1 MNRQKKHGGMV
12 EYSFPLVFLKLI
24 SMALYP
30 VYDIDGSCKLKI
42 QSENWN
48 PRHNWD
54 ICQLPEVTRII
65 ATRSRSH
72 AICIWMR
79 SIPSLLGRQT
89 WRYEVNV
96 SWHVICICISHESYY
111 TRKVPMQCNFWYGLV
126 HTILL
131 KSQWV
136 SSQPDWSI
144 VSYCL
149 ETHSWTPHP
158 QNHACAI
165 HAARLFDLVADASHC
180 CCNRRC
186 LRPESSVFE
195 QMVWGMRLYL
205 EVISGMH
212 LQHMKSWIKVILKWY
227 TKACWWKP
235 P

>member
-72 AICIWMR
+72 AICIWMW

-96 SWHVICICISHESYY
+96 SWHVICICISHQSYY

-149 ETHSWTPHP
+149 ETHSWIPFHLFHRYWAPPTKPCMCHP
-158 QNHACAI
+158 CSQALWLGCGCVSLLLQSKMPQ
-165 HAARLFDLVADASHC
+165 ARVI
-180 CCNRRC
+180 
-186 LRPESSVFE
+186 SV
-195 QMVWGMRLYL
+195 WTDGMGH
-205 EVISGMH
+205 EVISWSNFWDAFTTHEIMD
-212 LQHMKSWIKVILKWY
+212 
-227 TKACWWKP
+227 
-235 P
+235 